1 VKRVVTKSAYDF
13 LKREFHD
20 LESAGHLEK
29 GQSAKLMDLYEAPK
43 EVPPKQSLNSIQIL
57 FLIGGILIGL
67 GILSF
72 VASNWSELTKMTKFI
87 ILLMTLIAFYL
98 AAKRFETR
106 HPFLSKSLYYV
117 GAFAYGAEIF
127 YIGQLFHLGG
137 NWEDAFLMWGIG
149 ILPLAFY
156 LEDKML
162 KFVALAFIYTFIHI
176 KFIWT
181 DEPVAYVMLVIFP
194 IMFAFGQYVMKKSV
208 SLFWVNIL
216 SVYFFIQAQF
226 AIKPIEI
233 ENFPYVF
240 LLLLPVLF
248 YVGHK
253 YLDKSKP
260 LFVINLIMTL
270 QFFAMAFNYFN
281 IEKFLLVLLFYFII
295 GMSFVYFQHRDY
307 KVEMKVI
314 GMMLHFVSA
323 VILSFPYWW
332 KDVSVENAWVLS
344 LGFSILY
351 LIYALSLVRREN
363 LFGVTIVCIFIF
375 RFYVDL
381 SLAFMNKSIA
391 FLIGGVLLLALGYW
405 FEKTR
410 RKEMTKNEETI
421 KE

>member
-1 VKRVVTKSAYDF
+1 MVTRSAYEF
-13 LKREFHD
+13 LKREFND
-20 LESAGHLEK
+20 LESAGHLDK
-29 GQSAKLMDLYEAPK
+29 GQSDRLIDLYEAPK
-43 EVPPKQSLNSIQIL
+43 EVPTKQSLNSIQIL

-87 ILLMTLIAFYL
+87 ILLGTLITFYL
-98 AAKRFETR
+98 AARRLETK
-106 HPFLSKSLYYV
+106 HPVLSKALYYV

-156 LEDKML
+156 LEDQKL
-162 KFVALAFIYTFIHI
+162 KFVSLAFIYIYIHN

-181 DEPVAYVMLVIFP
+181 DDLTAYVMLVIFP
-194 IMFAFGQYVMKKSV
+194 IMFAFGHFVMKRSLP
-208 SLFWVNIL
+208 LFWVNIL
-216 SVYFFIQAQF
+216 SVYIFIQAQF
-226 AIKPIEI
+226 AIKPIEV
-233 ENFPYVF
+233 EGFPYVF

-248 YVGHK
+248 YIGHK
-253 YLDKSKP
+253 YLDRSKP

-270 QFFAMAFNYFN
+270 QFFVMAFNYFN
-281 IEKFLLVLLFYFII
+281 IEKFLIVLLFYFII
-295 GMSFVYFQHRDY
+295 GMTFVYIQHQDY
-307 KVEMKVI
+307 KVEIKAI
-314 GMMLHFVSA
+314 GMVLHFVTA
-323 VILSFPYWW
+323 VTLSFPYWW
-332 KDVSVENAWVLS
+332 EDVSAENAWMLS

-363 LFGVTIVCIFIF
+363 LFGVTIVCVFIF

-391 FLIGGVLLLALGYW
+391 FLIGGILLLALGYW

>member
-1 VKRVVTKSAYDF
+1 MKRVVSKSAYDF
-13 LKREFHD
+13 LKREFHE

-29 GQSAKLMDLYEAPK
+29 GQSAHLMDLYEAPK
-43 EVPPKQSLNSIQIL
+43 EIPSKQSLNSIQIL

-72 VASNWSELTKMTKFI
+72 VASNWSELTKITKFI
-87 ILLMTLIAFYL
+87 ILLGTLIAFYL
-98 AAKRFETR
+98 GARRLETK
-106 HPFLSKSLYYV
+106 HPVLSKSLYYV

-156 LEDKML
+156 LEDKLL
-162 KFVALAFIYTFIHI
+162 KFVAIGLIYSYIQV

-181 DEPVAYVMLVIFP
+181 DDLVAYVMIIIFP
-194 IMFAFGQYVMKKSV
+194 LMFAFGHYVMKRSEA
-208 SLFWVNIL
+208 LFWVNIL
-216 SVYFFIQAQF
+216 SVYLFIQAQF
-226 AIKPIEI
+226 AIRPLEV
-233 ENFPYVF
+233 EAFPYVF
-240 LLLLPVLF
+240 LLVLPALF

-253 YLDKSKP
+253 YLNKSKP
-260 LFVINLIMTL
+260 LFVINLFMTL
-270 QFFAMAFNYFN
+270 QFFAMAFSYF
-281 IEKFLLVLLFYFII
+281 ELEHELLILLFYFII
-295 GMSFVYFQHRDY
+295 GMSLVFIQHPDY
-307 KVEMKVI
+307 KWETKVI
-314 GMMLHFVSA
+314 GMMLHFITA
-323 VILSFPYWW
+323 IILSFPHWW
-332 KDVSVENAWVLS
+332 EDVSAENAWLLS
-344 LGFSILY
+344 LVFSIGY

-363 LFGVTIVCIFIF
+363 LFGVAIVCLFIF

-381 SLAFMNKSIA
+381 SLAFLNKSIA